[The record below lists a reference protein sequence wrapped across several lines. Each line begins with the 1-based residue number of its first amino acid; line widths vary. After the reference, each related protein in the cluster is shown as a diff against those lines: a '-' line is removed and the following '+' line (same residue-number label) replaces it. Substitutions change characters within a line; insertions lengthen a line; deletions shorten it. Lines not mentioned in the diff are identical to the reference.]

1 MLLEGAISLQ
11 VDRLGCR
18 GAQKNKNK
26 FVQGVI
32 FVVMRKVQV
41 LRSKHIR
48 DCLL

>member
-11 VDRLGCR
+11 VDVLGCR

-26 FVQGVI
+26 LVQCF
-32 FVVMRKVQV
+32 FVVMRQVQV